1 VERDPIKSASEYDA
15 DVPPADVEITIELAA
30 RLVRAQH
37 PDLEAPI
44 ARFAR
49 GWDNEVLA
57 LGDELLIRMP
67 RRASAAVL
75 LEHELAWLPTI
86 ASMLPLP
93 VPVPLRRGVA
103 GEGYPY
109 PWSIVPRLPGEAV
122 GEALLDEQAARTLG
136 AFARALHVPA
146 PADAPCNPLRGV
158 ALVER
163 AGRFE
168 QGFAALGDRID
179 GRRVRA
185 VFERC
190 VAAPL
195 WDAPRVW
202 LHGDLH
208 PFNVLAAGSRPCAV
222 IDFGDLSAGDPAT
235 DLMIA
240 WMGCDA
246 RAREVFLDET
256 GAEPATIER
265 GRGWAIALGCTF
277 AASDD
282 PALASL
288 GLRAI
293 TAASA

>member
-1 VERDPIKSASEYDA
+1 MPA
-15 DVPPADVEITIELAA
+15 ADVEITVELAKT
-30 RLVRAQH
+30 LLQAQH
-37 PDLEAPI
+37 PDLAVLPI
-44 ARFAR
+44 ARFDR

-57 LGDELLIRMP
+57 LGDALLLRMP
-67 RRASAAVL
+67 RRASAVTL
-75 LEHELAWLPTI
+75 LEHELAWLPVI
-86 ASMLPLP
+86 APMLPLP
-93 VPVPLRRGVA
+93 VPVPLRRGVP

-109 PWSIVPRLPGEAV
+109 PWSVVPRLPGGAF
-122 GEALLDEQAARTLG
+122 GAAMLDEAAARRLG
-136 AFARALHVPA
+136 RFARALHVVA
-146 PADAPCNPLRGV
+146 PPGAPCNPLRGT

-168 QGFAALGDRID
+168 QALAGVGARVDQ
-179 GRRVRA
+179 RRVRA

-208 PFNVLAAGSRPCAV
+208 PFNVLAEDGRPCAV
-222 IDFGDLSAGDPAT
+222 IDFGDLTAGDPAT
-235 DLMIA
+235 DLVIA
-240 WMGCDA
+240 WMGCTSPA
-246 RAREVFLDET
+246 PFLEEACVD
-256 GAEPATIER
+256 PATIER

-282 PALASL
+282 PALAEL

-293 TAASA
+293 RAASA

>member
-1 VERDPIKSASEYDA
+1 MPA
-15 DVPPADVEITIELAA
+15 ADVEITVELAG
-30 RLVRAQH
+30 RLVRSQH
-37 PDLEAPI
+37 PDLAQPI
-44 ARFAR
+44 AWFAR

-86 ASMLPLP
+86 AHRLPLP

-109 PWSIVPRLPGEAV
+109 PWSVVPRLSGEPY
-122 GEALLDEQAARTLG
+122 GETLLDEQAARTLG
-136 AFARALHVPA
+136 SFARALHVPA
-146 PADAPCNPLRGV
+146 PAEAPCNPLRGV

-168 QGFAALGDRID
+168 QGLAALGDRID
-179 GRRVRA
+179 GRRVRT

-208 PFNVLAAGSRPCAV
+208 PFNVLVDDRHPSAV
-222 IDFGDLSAGDPAT
+222 IDFGDLTAGDPST

-240 WMGCDA
+240 WMGCDIG
-246 RAREVFLDET
+246 AREVFLDET
-256 GAEPATIER
+256 GADLATIER

-282 PALASL
+282 PLLVAL

-293 TAASA
+293 AEAAA